1 MFYFTAL
8 SIAGSDCSGGAGI
21 QADIKTM
28 SALGVYAASVITN
41 ITVQNTLG
49 VESLHPIDSYVIER
63 QIHAVMNDIRPM
75 AIKIGMLGNK
85 ATIEAVVKALSVYY
99 HGNLVLDPVMISTSG
114 SVLLDNDA
122 IDIMCKTL
130 LPMAKVVT
138 PNIHEAEVL
147 ANMKIINKDDIKLA
161 ARRILDYGCSAVLI
175 KGGHIQGKNKCDIL
189 VECKQNGIVE
199 EHEYD
204 SVTVESKNTHGTG
217 CTLSSAITAYLAQ
230 GMNLPNA
237 VEEAKEYITM
247 AIAEGADV
255 CIGKGHG
262 PLNHFFNSMKM
273 IKTNQ
278 K

>member
-49 VESLHPIDSYVIER
+49 VESLHPINSYVIER

-147 ANMKIINKDDIKLA
+147 ANMKIINKDNIKLA

-175 KGGHIQGKNKCDIL
+175 KGGHIEGDNKCDIL
-189 VECKQNGIVE
+189 IERKENGIYE
-199 EHEYD
+199 EHEFNGK
-204 SVTVESKNTHGTG
+204 TVDSKNTHGTG

-230 GMNLPNA
+230 GMSLINA

-262 PLNHFFNSMKM
+262 PLNHFFNPMKM